1 MRNGLLIV
9 AAILLVAESSFAQGT
24 TGAPQT
30 PAPAANSV
38 MKLDDATPVLL
49 RTKEALSSA
58 TAKVGDRV
66 PFRVTENV
74 KAGDLIVIQRGAEAW
89 GVVTAVQPKKRK
101 GQPGSVD
108 VSIQSVQLLSG
119 DRALLRAKRH
129 LEGADKTGRM
139 VNDMEQFKS
148 EVEHDKGAWGA
159 PSEVVALPLLPL
171 FLLER
176 GEDVRLPAGTKV
188 TAYLNGDVP
197 LDRGEYERVQPA
209 IAPRTGP
216 ATVTIFRES
225 IHYASAY
232 KPSVYCGKIALAR
245 LPSGGYLKIQLPQG
259 KYSFRSNDDQAV
271 ELQLEDGQEIYVQMQ
286 IVTHGLSAKGHLTQV
301 SSSEGEDEI
310 ASLSELSGKDV
321 AKVSDANLADLQT
334 TPEKK

>member
-9 AAILLVAESSFAQGT
+9 AAILFITESSSARGITGT
-24 TGAPQT
+24 PQT
-30 PAPAANSV
+30 PAPAPNSV

-58 TAKVGDRV
+58 SAKVGDRV
-66 PFRVTENV
+66 PFRVTEDV

-129 LEGADKTGRM
+129 LEGADKT
-139 VNDMEQFKS
+139 
-148 EVEHDKGAWGA
+148 EHIVLETTQIDAETGGL
-159 PSEVVALPLLPL
+159 ALPLRPL
-171 FLLER
+171 FYGLALMEK
-176 GEDVRLPAGTKV
+176 GEDLRLQAGTKV

-197 LDRGEYERVQPA
+197 LNRTAFERMQPA
-209 IAPRTGP
+209 MVPRTGP

-245 LPSGGYLKIQLPQG
+245 LPSGGYLKIQLPRG
-259 KYSFRSNDDQAV
+259 EYSFRSNDDQAV
-271 ELQLEDGQEIYVQMQ
+271 ELHLEEGQDVYVQMQ
-286 IVTHGLSAKGHLTQV
+286 IVTHGLSAKGHLAQV
-301 SSSEGEDEI
+301 SNSEGEDEI
-310 ASLSELSGKDV
+310 VSLHELSGKDV
-321 AKVSDANLADLQT
+321 ATVSDANLADLQT
-334 TPEKK
+334 MPEKK